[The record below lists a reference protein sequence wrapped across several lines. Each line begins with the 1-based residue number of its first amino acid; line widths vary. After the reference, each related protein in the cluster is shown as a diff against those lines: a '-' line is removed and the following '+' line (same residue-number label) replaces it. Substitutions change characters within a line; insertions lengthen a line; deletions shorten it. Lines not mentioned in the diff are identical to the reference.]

1 VQSIDGTDVLA
12 DSEGRTLYSAE
23 VERDRRIRCTGA
35 CESFWDPV
43 EASATDA
50 ESASADLVL
59 EFGVLERP
67 DGDRQLTLDGRP
79 L

>member
-50 ESASADLVL
+50 ESASGTLSWNSACSSART
-59 EFGVLERP
+59 EIG
-67 DGDRQLTLDGRP
+67 QLTLDGRP